1 MDELS
6 HSPLPYGERNGGKSR
21 WLARPKWG
29 QEVIGMMAKDKAF
42 EDGRTENDSQRL
54 SIEGSGPPEEGL
66 PMVENLRGILKE
78 AIAAGIAARKARASE
93 LVEEAR
99 QEGRVKVHS
108 SGWCWIDIDPE
119 TCVNA
124 ILLCMSGVRVTFRT
138 KSPGFVAEDTRLFL
152 DSVSD
157 YEHFEASWA
166 GIKAAAEVLRRH
178 GIQAEPRGETDKE
191 VVPCQG

>member
-1 MDELS
+1 MESLHSQESREL
-6 HSPLPYGERNGGKSR
+6 K
-21 WLARPKWG
+21 K
-29 QEVIGMMAKDKAF
+29 
-42 EDGRTENDSQRL
+42 
-54 SIEGSGPPEEGL
+54 
-66 PMVENLRGILKE
+66 ILEE
-78 AIAAGIAARKARASE
+78 AIAAGIAARKARSSE

-108 SGWCWIDIDPE
+108 PGWCWIGIDPE
-119 TCVNA
+119 TCAKA
-124 ILLCMSGVRVTFRT
+124 ILLCMPGVRVTFRL
-138 KSPGFVAEDTRLFL
+138 KSPGFVVEDTRLFL

-157 YEHFEASWA
+157 CERFEASWA